1 MHTVRML
8 GDGDGARPSL
18 EGAARPVAAA
28 DLRTM
33 LRVRFAL
40 LEATLVVSSE
50 LGLSHQELD
59 LLLTLAS
66 APARRGADLS
76 SLVAADGDA
85 RAAPLR
91 RLSERGL
98 VCVRQSGL
106 LRRGSRARLSDDG
119 DQAVRA
125 ALRGLARELRGR
137 GAALD
142 GSPVARGARDG
153 A

>member
-1 MHTVRML
+1 MHTVRVL
-8 GDGDGARPSL
+8 GGCDGAYPWL

-28 DLRTM
+28 DLRAALTT
-33 LRVRFAL
+33 RFAL

-76 SLVAADGDA
+76 CLVAAGGELP
-85 RAAPLR
+85 AAPLR

-98 VCVRQSGL
+98 VRVRQRGL

-119 DQAVRA
+119 DWAVRA
-125 ALRGLARELRGR
+125 ALRGLARELRE
-137 GAALD
+137 AALD
-142 GSPVARGARDG
+142 RSPVAGGARDG